1 MSPWGYVVL
10 GWVITVVVV
19 VGYVVITMQR
29 GRALSRQVPAEEQR
43 WM

>member
-1 MSPWGYVVL
+1 MSTMAWVL
-10 GWVITVVVV
+10 TGWVLTLGIV
-19 VGYVVITMQR
+19 VGYVAVVIRR

>member
-1 MSPWGYVVL
+1 MSPWGYVIV
-10 GWVITVVVV
+10 GWIITAVVVV
-19 VGYVVITMQR
+19 AYVAITIQR

>member
-10 GWVITVVVV
+10 GWAITLVVVIA
-19 VGYVVITMQR
+19 YVVITIQR
-29 GRALSRQVPAEEQR
+29 GRTLSRQVPAEEQR

>member
-1 MSPWGYVVL
+1 MSPWGYVIV
-10 GWVITVVVV
+10 GWIITVVVV
-19 VGYVVITMQR
+19 VAYVGVTIQR